1 MAAYR
6 LPKASDV
13 EKQERARRIEDATRG
28 AIEVPMDTA
37 RRSMD
42 VARRLEELAEVGNPN
57 AMSDVAVGA
66 RLSEAAIRG
75 ASYNVRINL
84 KSLSEGDWASSINGE
99 INNLIDEAKR
109 IAESVESSI

>member
-1 MAAYR
+1 

-13 EKQERARRIEDATRG
+13 EKQERAERIEDATRG

-37 RRSMD
+37 RRSME
-42 VARRLEELAEVGNPN
+42 VAKRLEEIAEIGNPN
-57 AMSDVAVGA
+57 AVSDVAVGA

-84 KSLSEGDWASSINGE
+84 KSLSDSDWAGSISDE
-99 INNLIDEAKR
+99 INNLIDEARR
-109 IAESVESSI
+109 IAESVEARV

>member
-1 MAAYR
+1 
-6 LPKASDV
+6 
-13 EKQERARRIEDATRG
+13 
-28 AIEVPMDTA
+28 MDTA

-42 VARRLEELAEVGNPN
+42 VAKRLEELAEIGNPN
-57 AMSDVAVGA
+57 AVSDVAVGA

-84 KSLSEGDWASSINGE
+84 KSLSEGDWTSSISDE

-109 IAESVESSI
+109 IAESVEARV